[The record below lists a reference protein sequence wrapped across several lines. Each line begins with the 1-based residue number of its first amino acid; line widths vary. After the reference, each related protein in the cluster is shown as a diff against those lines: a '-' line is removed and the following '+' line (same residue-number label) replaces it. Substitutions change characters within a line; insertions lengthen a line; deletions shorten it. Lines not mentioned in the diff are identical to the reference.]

1 MVRWE
6 ELMTNSNIFKNKK
19 LWKRVLAGALAGL
32 IAITSTNLDFAAM
45 RAYATESVAD
55 PTPTPTSAPEGEGPE
70 VSPTVTPET
79 MVTPEVTPTVTPETT
94 VTPEVTPTDTPEVTP
109 TVTPEATVTPTIA
122 PKKLLG
128 APKAAPAPADK
139 GTLLFDGEPFGQRTI
154 KYGDKL
160 NLSVAGVTS
169 EITYKSLPSS
179 KDPDFDAWDDVVL
192 SDGYCLLAP
201 GTYYFGYTA
210 SDGQNKRFDCE
221 LTVEKATIGS
231 AYKIELKRI
240 NKAADEREFNLHI
253 ECEFP
258 KNTETDGYIESGA
271 VLSQYH
277 FELYKKDG
285 EAFKKTGDGD
295 NTSEKVLD
303 ITDIVKN
310 HGYGTYKVSVSFTSG
325 KPDYYLSSNES
336 FSNEFVYKDEYMPEI
351 TDYTYSE
358 SEGNYSLT
366 ATISDTGS
374 GLAMYAFST
383 ATSSEGVDDWTSVA
397 DADKASSLPV
407 TKKIEEGGIYYLYV
421 KDIYGNCTKSDKSIA
436 VTKLIYHN
444 MYSGSAL
451 MSPQPVDYL
460 LARSDEDKSIDIRTA
475 VRKGHT
481 FLKWTTTV
489 DSVDNTLEESIKIDK
504 KNATYWGKTVDLAAE
519 WSMNTVTVK
528 VSCDDDDCVTETGK
542 VYNASDVTLSAIIS
556 GIDKEAEDTDVTY
569 EYQWYYSKDG
579 ESYTAISENGT
590 NSTYLVKNVN
600 QSGFYKV
607 EVTVTVGDAKS
618 DIATG
623 ILDKKVTITKKPLS
637 ISVNPKTITFGDELP
652 AEMSAYTFAY
662 DGLVEGDAA
671 SVTHND
677 EVPAV
682 ESSDYTAGSSVG
694 TNAYKIKPHGFTS
707 DNYDI
712 TMSEA
717 QNLSVTPKDA
727 SGFSVTLDN
736 NSYNYDGNPKKPV
749 PALIKDGDTVLLDIN
764 ADPTVNKIKG
774 GENEQQEYD
783 YILSYPAPTLA
794 GNTKVVL
801 AFRGNYK
808 GNIEVPYTIS
818 QSGYDVNVTINGW
831 KYGEFNPE
839 TNSPVVVPKI
849 NGTEAPIDILDKNK
863 HFVYRTVTG
872 ESTYS
877 AEYQDMP
884 MDAGKYQ
891 VKVRI
896 DELANYTAQESDWTD
911 FEITKRNIILKS
923 EDYTWGFDNNTHSSA
938 EKNPVTVSVLD
949 TYTKDGIEY
958 RNDGL
963 KDPDHYAQNP
973 AANVTVKEVN
983 GEGVPNAIS
992 YSFTTSTK
1000 ASNYNVIT
1008 VEGTLKVVPA
1018 TLVAPSEL
1026 QWNSINTGTAT
1037 WVGVTKSGVT
1047 IEYHVRL
1054 YKDSTLIK
1062 PSSGSEYYKTSDV
1075 DSFVTTKTNIDFKDI
1090 IRSNSEDSLGT
1101 YTFTVRAVPV
1111 YGEDS
1116 VRNYKAS
1123 AFSAPSAGLHTA
1135 KIEMDKTTGVAAALV
1150 ADSLAYVI
1158 IEGESLNIT
1167 MEPAEGYTEADPA
1180 WVVTNL
1186 TEESNVEKLVIKD
1199 AKDKTTSVT
1208 FARGASDNM
1217 QFKVVAHA
1225 NDVAPTSAWDFGPD
1239 YTGSSKDSE
1248 GKSYTDDMS
1257 RIYVNISMTDAI
1269 GVTKYRI
1276 VEVANESDFE
1286 TNKTSYETLD
1296 SNWTDVPSESKT
1308 SYSFNYKIT
1317 DPGSYYVGAVDDT
1330 GSITWSE
1337 PCTVYQIDFEH
1348 GDVDEAKADGDM
1360 QSILKVKDF
1369 DIVHLPANEF
1379 TYSGF
1384 AFTEWKVKDADR
1396 VYVDGG
1402 MYPLNVSTT
1411 LVAKWSDK
1419 KYPYTINYHLMSV
1432 DGTYPDA
1439 ASETKEFTSLYGQKQ
1454 FYTKSAANR
1463 DVTGYSIDSIKM
1475 GDEVISKQVTEEGKT
1490 RTDAEINITT
1500 EGQVYD
1506 VYYKRNEYTVKY
1518 KYTDE
1523 NNEVYELT
1531 HKENYLYEKA
1541 LSVAEET
1548 GENLANA
1555 EINAVAASKP
1565 GYRFTGWTYDGSG
1578 TRPTNMPAHDV
1589 IVTGKFVPEEAR
1601 YNVHY
1606 YVKSANGSDYSER
1619 EDLAHTYSGSHDEEI
1634 IFKTESGESDSEN
1647 TFVPEKIDG
1656 YNFKGIAA
1664 VNGAGSPE
1672 ESSMKAI
1679 TKKVNAKEGETLN
1692 IYYFCEPAEYTVIL
1706 NVWLGSDHAKK
1717 MYSGTWSY
1725 KYGQT
1730 LSSDMINE
1738 MSKYY
1743 EDYHNKGLTASHIS
1757 APTNVMSSGESTVG
1771 YILSDSISWST
1782 GTAPA
1787 VMPAGN
1793 INITREYVKD
1803 APLEYLVHVYFENST
1818 GEYNATPDNTASYFV
1833 DEGNSISVIT
1843 DLEAEIPADD
1853 YANVYIK
1860 QFKGLKYEFNYY
1872 TFDKV
1877 TKIVNSNEVD
1887 VTGPEAVNKVSD
1899 GKGDLELNVYFKR
1912 QTYNLT
1918 VNYYADGVKI
1928 GNNAV
1933 DNLRGVWGERITK
1946 TKIVDDK
1953 TVFDEGFDPLKYFD
1967 SKDYTVD
1974 VTIDG
1979 VTTKKTYKD
1988 AAYVV
1993 SYRYSGYKNG
2003 SYFRYTYNFDQKGCL
2018 SSWYSSD
2025 KCKNATFGT
2034 DDTYQ
2039 INVYYIKMDE
2049 ARDFALDVK
2058 MNIYDGYTNDNVIKL
2073 DADKN
2078 IQYYGRL
2085 RGETEDTPYTYQIVN
2100 RSRIYGMP
2108 GKKEADPDY
2117 PGLATLL
2124 NPNGTYGTQS
2134 SDYTSVT
2141 DTLRAYNPVSGET
2154 DNCEY
2159 FIKSSGTEKIIY
2171 IIPSNSAYYEMLW
2184 KDIYY
2189 ELNINSSAPYRQ
2201 ALSYMNDYNAQ
2212 EKNTVKIK
2220 WNNTGAEGRN
2230 VENASGVLVNNALTY
2245 NFYRTETV
2253 TLYHYV
2259 INSPCGGHP
2268 FSKGSRPTYS
2278 QLTTCDKLEQN
2289 KLVKPGYDLKLFDTK
2304 EYENEVTADS
2314 IPSKLNPMNNSESL
2328 FAQYFKK
2335 TIPHNKYIYFELA
2348 DSVVS
2353 GGEEINYLDKSMVSS
2368 VTDGKATA
2376 TVGGKNLELDVSKA
2390 PGTSYTISYEQN
2402 GRTYNQTVTPSI
2414 DTYTYN
2420 GSPVM
2425 VVEHH
2430 ENYSFTSISLDTAT
2444 YEQTGVFSFDSKA
2457 GNNVTNAYIESSA
2470 IDLIAHYERVNYSI
2484 SSDDNNV
2491 DNSED
2496 FAVRNTYKNGQTVR
2510 LNTPVF
2516 NGYDFDGWTI
2526 TDTDKNAEDLD
2537 VKYYNNSD
2545 AEVEASEATYALLTM
2560 PTKDIKAIAQWVPGA
2575 VNLKYL
2581 YYFQNSSKQYEET
2594 YIDTLLACPDSKI
2607 KDVEL
2612 PFDGVSTTLKGYHS
2626 ASDVLLGVSKDGY
2639 FYKVVNEAVD
2649 SSNLV
2654 GMIKNVASTTGA
2666 KAAFGEEYVSDVV
2679 KELYELNSATC
2690 TNEITHDVVK
2700 KSADVNNFTV
2710 SYGQVIKSYYARTM
2724 TYSVNLVGK
2733 ATDNSEADVT
2743 LAKSIADGSI
2753 FYGDSLTISATPAV
2767 GYKFIGWYLAS
2778 DVIADDK
2785 LIAGY
2790 ASKTK
2795 YNSSPSFEV
2804 VVKSDLNLVAVVEP
2818 EAFSTPPEKFANDVK
2833 ISLSTENYTYD
2844 YGYTDGKNLHA
2855 AVEIPTTA
2863 NKAIYVSKYSWYK
2876 SNESGEKVGDPIQV
2890 SELSDYK
2897 FNEKNAGTYYYTCEV
2912 EFKRKD
2918 NGRTINVRSKT
2929 PPVLKI
2935 EVTPVEIK
2943 VKVTSVNCVYDGEN
2957 HKINVE
2963 LDKENYPYLS
2973 EIDGKYTIVYSEAP
2987 IDEGNIGS
2995 STEITKKDVKLD
3007 GEDNRSSDPYTI
3019 YYSVVP
3025 NDVIKANYVTA
3036 SGTGT
3041 IKISPKTVTV
3051 KETANGFNKLFDD
3064 TEEVTGDLSTLS
3076 SDKYKLSY
3084 GKESEKYYAL
3094 TGICACDTDFVTM
3107 DFEANYNSKH
3117 VNDAGTVT
3125 LTDLKIVNNSDK
3137 KENLNY
3143 KFADGDKL
3151 VIPGEIT
3158 QKELDVTW
3166 NIDSGDS
3173 CARMDATGI
3182 HYAYNGQTHLPVPS
3196 ISTGVPAGFE
3206 LVANNG
3212 NINAGTYTAI
3222 ASLKANAED
3231 ADPKDYKLNK
3241 ASCEYKINVLAVTI
3255 TAKNKT
3261 DFEYDRTSHTLTE
3274 FIVND
3279 GTVDKTLSSGA
3290 DINSN
3295 YSFTAKVAQKVDD
3308 DVKKDITSVIN
3319 AGTYT
3324 MEPIDVKII
3333 DKAGK
3338 DVTDNFNLTINA
3350 GTLIINKKPVTVE
3363 GITVSSRKYDGT
3375 TKATPVFGEGVKING
3390 VIEGDKLRLDQS
3402 KITAKFKDAN
3412 VGTEK
3417 DVLVSIPENAL
3428 IDVSTGAVSINYT
3441 VEKAEGKEAYEQSAK
3456 QDITIANAILT
3467 LGVEDINANYGGE
3480 IDFKVVAGSESG
3492 LSDATSDIDVWG
3504 DVVFTIKDSDGKV
3517 VKTFTHAIAE
3527 SSKVKLNTLEDI
3539 KTATIKLQTG
3549 TYKVSVDVKDLKSQN
3564 YTFAN
3569 TATVSKLKIGA
3580 KVITL
3585 NPVVSVPAGKGLS
3598 KSYDKTIDV
3607 SDELKDKIKLNDSNA
3622 YFTFDGIE
3630 GGDEVSLTTFDAIF
3644 DDSNVKSETVTGATK
3659 ITISNIEISNPNY
3672 SIASDATLDIPASIT
3687 PVGLTLTV
3695 QPVTAIYGDTKKS
3708 VLDKAEVKASGLIS
3722 EDTLAGVVSYE
3733 FSTEYD
3739 DKDLAKRGI
3748 TTETNSYQIKLTNVA
3763 LLGNANYDIT
3773 TVPAT
3778 LKINPKTVKVS
3789 VAQGTLDESVNYT
3802 KGNPGASSIVEQ
3814 NDNFS
3819 MTYGGSISPNWFKP
3833 QFDGFVYNEGEA
3845 ASVALQDKVAYKI
3858 NLKHE
3863 IVIKKDEPAK
3873 TPDIA
3878 GYYKITPDLTEVEMV
3893 NYTFKPVA
3901 DTYMIINKKRIE
3913 LSHEFITVIEK
3924 VYDGKQTVPA
3934 NKIRFEKNNDIEM
3947 SYAENTE
3954 TDTDLRGDKAAI
3966 EDYDYLQ
3973 NGTVGGNQILPGDI
3987 AFLKEH
3993 NLTGLIFD
4001 PTKTLFDDAN
4011 VKYTGTTI
4019 AEHDI
4024 TLEYN
4029 LCNYLDDRYVIVT
4042 TPVRQTKATAKI
4054 IPAPLTIKAKVK
4066 TGNGVFEID
4075 GVPTLYYGTAVPEFE
4090 NEYKTFVGKETT
4102 QVLKREG
4109 VEPSDVGTT
4118 KENATTGEKWRTTY
4132 KGVVNDYSQANE
4144 SGVEYTVI
4152 PYGFDKDTN
4161 NNNNNYTITYEN
4173 CTFKVI
4179 TAKLAT
4185 PNVTWVSGKPGIV
4198 KFAGVSNIGDVEVDH
4213 YVLNL
4218 YKEGQVDA
4226 IKTVT
4231 SAVVG
4236 EEYNLLEDIR
4246 TSGPG
4251 GYKVGVTAYAKTENN
4266 ASYTN
4271 VAANSDEGKSS
4282 VIYAAELTLKPATD
4296 DEKSA
4301 DTVKKSMSAAN
4312 DDNRVK
4318 MEVQKASDKTKNS
4331 AYITSADSA
4340 VKVTVVQGEK
4350 IPVSLDTPD
4359 KTNSNVLFT
4368 GYRVLKLSSENA
4380 KVTFDSS
4387 EEAKTWPYSNAINI
4401 GAIGSASLIEVN
4413 VSFNHVEAAISASLV
4428 MSNHQGEVKTG
4439 LSDTFM
4445 YGYSA
4450 VPDMTVNVAIDTT
4463 NDTVGADGYTYSY
4476 VWHVNEQ
4483 GPGLVPEGE
4492 KSKILYFSDTSDS
4505 DATSC
4510 TQKIKTGVKVGVYSV
4525 YCTVTAK
4532 RKDNGIATT
4541 YDTLK
4546 VLGKN
4551 DGLFRINI
4559 TPSPLTAHVVMSKAS
4574 WTYGEER
4581 ATVSIDGISE
4591 DSVYQA
4597 GSTDIK
4603 YYYSNT
4609 SDLGDPEEWSE
4620 TSHPSNWSTTMI
4632 TDANT
4637 AENPKWYVVAYIP
4650 PQPNYSQLVTVAQPY
4665 TISKAT
4671 LGKASDILLST
4682 DKDSYG
4688 KVQWTAAS
4696 TINENTDAT
4705 PTASSV
4711 VPNYEVTVKWRAT
4724 SGADFTDIT
4733 NGTFNVGT
4741 SVEANITDLMQN
4753 NGEYEITIKSV
4764 PNASNAKDVQN
4775 SESKNPDSIVKADF
4789 KVGNITVPK
4798 GEQYEK
4804 TYDGNPITLTASFED
4819 TVDSYQWYV
4828 TKSTGT
4834 EPVSGAESA
4843 TVDITNV
4850 DDSGK
4855 YFCVGTKDSLSYVT
4869 VLKEV
4874 KINKRN
4880 LTITATAK
4888 EDYVYDG
4895 TEKTSEVYTNSDD
4908 LQNGD
4913 KITSVK
4919 FSGKRTDAGTVD
4931 NVPSAAV
4938 IKNSDDSIDE
4948 TNNYNI
4954 TYVKANLTV
4963 NPLPVTLT
4971 WSKDGGD
4978 WTGFAT
4984 TYTSSERSVTASVS
4998 NKVNDDDVSV
5008 DTYESTGSNVNKA
5021 TNQGTYTAIANKLT
5035 GDKANNYTLTGATGN
5050 NQSWTI
5056 NKADIQFTAGAEGST
5071 NSWIYDG
5078 ADHKNNTYKISSGSL
5093 QGSDSVASVT
5103 YGTSSVV
5110 KNVSDSGTTKNTI
5123 AAVTIKNGETDVT
5136 GNYNISYVAGPLT
5149 ITKRAIK
5156 LTAKN
5161 KSSVYGA
5168 DLSDLE
5174 YTSSLVS
5181 EGASG
5186 DAIIAADK
5194 DGLGIKLTTTA
5205 TKSSP
5210 VDYYPIKIEF
5220 TENGNYDIT
5229 LEHDNATADATYGRY
5244 EITKAALNVTANG
5257 YEGVYDGSAHGIS
5270 VTATAPAGGTP
5281 TIYYSTSEITDG
5293 NYGSA
5298 STENITYTE
5307 VKEPGD
5313 NDNEAVG
5320 SYTVY
5325 YYVKCDNYNSVKG
5338 SKTVKITK
5346 RPITLT
5352 AKTGSHEYD
5361 GVAYSL
5367 KEYDVTSDTKV
5378 ASTDKIDSVS
5388 MTASVTNVDDYAEN
5402 NNTISDAKIVR
5413 VADDTKV
5420 VTDNY
5425 KITYVAGKISI
5436 TKATDTITVTND
5448 IGKVYSGTP
5457 VDSPTYSHDT
5467 KNNGTAS
5474 YIYYKKTGETYTAMT
5489 GSEVPTN
5496 AGDYAVEVKIIGD
5509 NNYVVSTSAKKDF
5522 TITKKPITIT
5532 AKSVTDKVYDGKP
5545 LTFVGKTVSEG
5556 IEDSGAL
5563 CTGHTLK
5570 SITFSGSVTDVA
5582 DVAVDNAISNAF
5594 ICTNDNKTVNL
5605 ADNYNIT
5612 YTAGKLKVVP
5622 HSLDRIKL
5630 NGKTDNTAEV
5640 IFTGEAVGPTIVVE
5654 ADGIKGATK
5663 TLTKD
5668 TDYTVTVSDT
5678 YKPTAIYPGEYTV
5691 QVVGKGNYTG
5701 DLTLKYTIKDKAAP
5715 VISGVADELDT
5726 ISKNIYCKDMPVIKV
5741 SDKMLAKVE
5750 VKVGDE
5756 VKKTYT
5762 FDPLDPSTPKD
5773 SEGNVVQEINSTD
5786 LIPSAEG
5793 TTYTIVGTDTSG
5805 NSKSVSVKV
5814 YSDHSFVTYNKVT
5827 DTSDPN
5833 YNSNGLHV
5841 VSDCSHNCGG
5851 KDYKVKMWGSVEWD
5865 YDYPDPNGS
5874 GETFV
5879 QGVDAR
5885 EIAAKVELLQDD
5897 VAIGEPIIVNC
5908 ADTCGTGA
5916 ASPLPTDFRKFEFGL
5931 QPLKDATHDYVYT
5944 FKVTIGDLK
5953 DGNFVEPTND
5963 LHYAKDTK
5971 TDYAD
5976 EDVGHRTIFRYAPS
5990 SFDLPWKIVLK
6001 DLPVDEDGNTVA
6013 PEKVYVKVLF
6023 AYTEDADDTDSPA
6036 GYQVITQHSGTIS
6049 VECGGHDNGD
6059 GTYTYEGSYPV
6070 WMYQGAKHV
6079 SYYYRV
6085 QVVGYELDN
6094 ENYDVTAQGL
6104 KSIND
6109 KDHEKHTI
6117 YYTGTGPSGTIT
6129 YELNNLLPTLTF
6141 DSNNGSD
6148 KAFAVIWKGK
6158 VGGEVT
6164 AAEINA
6170 VGKPSYAGYNFVG
6183 WYDSKE
6189 GGNPVSGDITIGSS
6203 NITLYARWSKIASP
6217 DNSSDGDDDSTPAPA
6232 PAKPKVTPSPVVP
6245 EIIAIASPAPSRTQ
6259 NNPQVTLAV
6268 TPAAGDGST
6277 DNGDDSGNET
6287 GIAGNVSVSV
6297 AHRSEESEATGLE
6310 VAVVDEDHVAN
6321 ATLTDDEKKYV
6332 ENGGNVEI
6340 RLVVDNKLTGV
6351 ANGNDEDIFGNNTKL
6366 KSYVSLILEKRVGDG
6381 DWERLYRASEP
6392 IAVEITIPEEL
6403 IEEGEKIVLVRIT
6416 EDGYEYIDDLSDDS
6430 LKIMFITNDFESEY
6444 ALISIPEAQTGTLF
6458 NDCPFHWYLL
6468 IILLLSTGTVLLY
6481 WKKDEDEVDENGKPI
6496 KRRGKGH
6503 MAAVVLINGVG
6514 AVLVYFGHCHYDLPI
6529 LLASIGIAAIGEVIP
6544 QFKKK

>member
-55 PTPTPTSAPEGEGPE
+55 PTPTPTSAPEGEEPE

-79 MVTPEVTPTVTPETT
+79 MVTPEVTPETT

-374 GLAMYAFST
+374 GLSKYAFST
-383 ATSSEGVDDWTSVA
+383 ATSADGVDSSDWTSVA
-397 DADKASSLPV
+397 DADKAKSLPV

-444 MYSGSAL
+444 LYSGSAL
-451 MSPQPVDYL
+451 MSPQPVDVL

-475 VRKGHT
+475 VRKGHA
-481 FLKWTTTV
+481 FLEWTATV
-489 DSVDNTLEESIKIDK
+489 GSVDNTLEASIKIDK
-504 KNATYWGKTVDLAAE
+504 DNATYWGKTVDLTAS
-519 WSMNTVTVK
+519 WSMNTVTVS
-528 VSCDDDDCVTETGK
+528 VSCDNEACVTETGK
-542 VYNASDVTLSAIIS
+542 VYDASDVTLSAIIS
-556 GIDKEAEDTDVTY
+556 GIDKDEDDSDITY
-569 EYQWYYSKDG
+569 EYQWYYSEDG
-579 ESYTAISENGT
+579 ENYTAISENGT

-607 EVTVTVGDAKS
+607 EVMVTVGDANS

-637 ISVNPKTITFGDELP
+637 ISVIPTTITFGDELP
-652 AEMSAYTFAY
+652 AEMSAYTFTY
-662 DGLVEGDAA
+662 DGLVEGDEA

-677 EVPAV
+677 EVSAV
-682 ESSDYTAGSSVG
+682 ESSDYTAGSSIG

-712 TMSEA
+712 TMSET
-717 QNLSVTPKDA
+717 QNLSVTAKNA

-736 NSYNYDGNPKKPV
+736 DSYNYDGNAKKPV
-749 PALIKDGDTVLLDIN
+749 PALIKDGDIVLLDIN
-764 ADPTVNKIKG
+764 AESTVEKIKG
-774 GENEQQEYD
+774 GEIDQPEYD
-783 YILSYPAPTLA
+783 YILSYPAHILA

-801 AFRGNYK
+801 TFRRNYT
-808 GNIEVPYTIS
+808 GSIEVPYTIS
-818 QSGYDVNVTINGW
+818 QSGYDVNVTIKGW

-849 NGTEAPIDILDKNK
+849 NGTEAPIDIPDKNK

-877 AEYQDMP
+877 TEYQDMP

-923 EDYTWGFDNNTHSSA
+923 EDYTWDFDNNTHSST

-983 GEGVPNAIS
+983 GEGVPNTIS

-1000 ASNYNVIT
+1000 ESNYNVIM

-1054 YKDSTLIK
+1054 YKDSTLIT
-1062 PSSGSEYYKTSDV
+1062 PSSESGYYDTSDV
-1075 DSFVTTKTNIDFKDI
+1075 DSFVTTKTSIDFKDI

-1101 YTFTVRAVPV
+1101 YTFTVQAVPV

-1123 AFSAPSAGLHTA
+1123 AFSAQSAGLHTA

-1150 ADSLAYVI
+1150 ADSSAYVI
-1158 IEGESLNIT
+1158 IEGESLDIT
-1167 MEPAEGYTEADPA
+1167 MEPAVGYTEADPA
-1180 WVVTNL
+1180 WVVTKL
-1186 TEESNVEKLVIKD
+1186 TEVSNVETLVIKD

-1208 FARGASDNM
+1208 FARGTSDNM

-1225 NDVAPTSAWDFGPD
+1225 NDVAPTSVWDFGPD
-1239 YTGSSKDSE
+1239 YTGSSKDSA

-1276 VEVANESDFE
+1276 VKVANESDFE
-1286 TNKTSYETLD
+1286 TNRSSYEKLD
-1296 SNWTDVPSESKT
+1296 SNWTNVPSESKT

-1317 DPGSYYVGAVDDT
+1317 EPGSYYVGAVDNT
-1330 GSITWSE
+1330 ESITWSE
-1337 PCTVYQIDFEH
+1337 PCTVYQINFEH

-1454 FYTKSAANR
+1454 YYTKSAANR
-1463 DVTGYSIDSIKM
+1463 DITGYSIDSIKM

-1490 RTDAEINITT
+1490 RTDAEINITA

-1506 VYYKRNEYTVKY
+1506 VYYKRNEYAVKY
-1518 KYTDE
+1518 IYTDE
-1523 NNEVYELT
+1523 NNEEHELK

-1541 LSVAEET
+1541 LSVAEGK

-1555 EINAVAASKP
+1555 EISTVAAGKP

-1619 EDLAHTYSGSHDEEI
+1619 KDLAHTYSGSHDEEI
-1634 IFKTESGESDSEN
+1634 IFKTAAGESDSEN

-1656 YNFKGIAA
+1656 YNFKGIAT
-1664 VNGAGSPE
+1664 VYGAGSPE
-1672 ESSMKAI
+1672 ESSVKTI
-1679 TKKVNAKEGETLN
+1679 TAKVNAKEGETLN
-1692 IYYFCEPAEYTVIL
+1692 IYYFCEPAEYTVTL
-1706 NVWLGSDHAKK
+1706 NVWLGSDHTGK
-1717 MYSGTWSY
+1717 MYSGAWTY

-1730 LSSDMINE
+1730 LSLDMLNE

-1743 EDYHNKGLTASHIS
+1743 EDYYLKESTPSHIE
-1757 APTNVMSSGESTVG
+1757 APTDLESSSESTVG

-1782 GTAPA
+1782 GTAPS

-1803 APLEYLVHVYFENST
+1803 SELEYLVRVYFQNEQGS
-1818 GEYNATPDNTASYFV
+1818 YNPTPTATVSYYAP
-1833 DEGNSISVIT
+1833 EGAMVSVK
-1843 DLEAEIPADD
+1843 AGSAPADD
-1853 YANVYIK
+1853 SYNVYLE
-1860 QFKGLKYEFNYY
+1860 QFRNLVAGFTYYEL
-1872 TFDKV
+1872 DKV
-1877 TKIVNSNEVD
+1877 TALDGTVIENAQEVTKKE
-1887 VTGPEAVNKVSD
+1887 TGKS
-1899 GKGDLELNVYFKR
+1899 DLELKIYFKR
-1912 QTYNLT
+1912 KEYNLKVVYWAHT
-1918 VNYYADGVKI
+1918 TGNENVKI
-1928 GNNAV
+1928 AEET
-1933 DNLRGVWGERITK
+1933 LTGVWKQRVTTTEKDGDVTHYYS
-1946 TKIVDDK
+1946 
-1953 TVFDEGFDPLKYFD
+1953 GFDPLKYFD
-1967 SKDYTVD
+1967 NADKK
-1974 VTIDG
+1974 
-1979 VTTKKTYKD
+1979 TTSGKTYKAD
-1988 AAYVV
+1988 EYIV
-1993 SYRYSGYKNG
+1993 SYTYDG
-2003 SYFRYTYNFDQKGCL
+2003 SYAGTPFWNRYQFNTVASLTG
-2018 SSWYSSD
+2018 WYASEDCTKLVFPTAND
-2025 KCKNATFGT
+2025 KV
-2034 DDTYQ
+2034 
-2039 INVYYIKMDE
+2039 INVYYTKPDSSITFGVNIVMKEFGAD
-2049 ARDFALDVK
+2049 AAQPLKYVGALRAGDT
-2058 MNIYDGYTNDNVIKL
+2058 DT
-2073 DADKN
+2073 
-2078 IQYYGRL
+2078 
-2085 RGETEDTPYTYQIVN
+2085 TEYTYKFVN
-2100 RSRIYGMP
+2100 TSEIYG
-2108 GKKEADPDY
+2108 KTDKEGLDFSAY
-2117 PGLATLL
+2117 PGLKHLKR
-2124 NPNGTYGTQS
+2124 PDDIKYGES
-2134 SDYTSVT
+2134 VKSDYTSVNTALYAYHRNLDDASKSDGYEYYIKNST
-2141 DTLRAYNPVSGET
+2141 D
-2154 DNCEY
+2154 
-2159 FIKSSGTEKIIY
+2159 EKVIY
-2171 IIPSNSAYYEMLW
+2171 IIRPYTKPYEPYEALIEGSYYSF
-2184 KDIYY
+2184 
-2189 ELNINSSAPYRQ
+2189 NINYSAPYRL
-2201 ALSYMNDYNAQ
+2201 AVEYLDGYNAVTDH
-2212 EKNTVKIK
+2212 TVKIK
-2220 WNNTGAEGRN
+2220 FSNTGTTGRQLKSTSAISDGTLQYSF
-2230 VENASGVLVNNALTY
+2230 E
-2245 NFYRTETV
+2245 RTEV
-2253 TLYHYV
+2253 KILYHKL
-2259 INSPCGGHP
+2259 INNSCSGHEIAKGTKLNYTQLSTCGL
-2268 FSKGSRPTYS
+2268 
-2278 QLTTCDKLEQN
+2278 LTDNANQ
-2289 KLVKPGYDLKLFDTK
+2289 KPGYEIRLFSEQDFDDAKIITSSSTIPTK
-2304 EYENEVTADS
+2304 YAPLDYDQTV
-2314 IPSKLNPMNNSESL
+2314 

-2335 TIPHNKYIYFELA
+2335 TIPHDKYIYFELA
-2348 DSVVS
+2348 DSVTNGDEV
-2353 GGEEINYLDKSMVSS
+2353 INYLDKSMVSA

-2376 TVGGKNLELDVSKA
+2376 TVGGKSLNLVVSTK

-2402 GRTYNQTVTPSI
+2402 GRTYNQTVTPNI

-2444 YEQTGVFSFDSKA
+2444 YEQAGVFSFDSKA

-2484 SSDDNNV
+2484 SRDDNNV
-2491 DNSED
+2491 KNSKD

-2510 LNTPVF
+2510 LDTPVYNGFDF
-2516 NGYDFDGWTI
+2516 NGWTI
-2526 TDTDKNAEDLD
+2526 KDTTDAAQDLT
-2537 VKYYNNSD
+2537 VKYYDNSD
-2545 AEVEASEATYALLTM
+2545 NEVVASKATYALLTM
-2560 PTKDIKAIAQWVPGA
+2560 PTKDIKAVAQWVPGA

-2612 PFDGVSTTLKGYHS
+2612 PFDGVSITLKGYYS
-2626 ASDVLLGVSKDGY
+2626 SSDVLLGVSKDGY
-2639 FYKVVNEAVD
+2639 FYKVVNGAVD

-2654 GMIKNVASTTGA
+2654 GMIKNVASTTGETEG
-2666 KAAFGEEYVSDVV
+2666 FGEDHVSEDV
-2679 KELYELNSATC
+2679 KALYELNSATC

-2710 SYGQVIKSYYARTM
+2710 SYGQVIKSYYARTK

-2795 YNSSPSFEV
+2795 YNSSPSFEM

-2818 EAFSTPPEKFANDVK
+2818 EAFSTPPEQFANDVK
-2833 ISLSTENYTYD
+2833 ISLSTEKDTYD

-2876 SNESGEKVGDPIQV
+2876 SNESGKKVGDPIQV

-2918 NGRTINVRSKT
+2918 NGRTINVMSKT

-2987 IDEGNIGS
+2987 IDEGNPGS

-3064 TEEVTGDLSTLS
+3064 TAVVTGDLSTPS

-3094 TGICACDTDFVTM
+3094 TGICACDTDSVTM

-3143 KFADGDKL
+3143 KFAEGDKL

-3158 QKELDVTW
+3158 QKELDITW
-3166 NIDSGDS
+3166 DIDSGDS
-3173 CARMDATGI
+3173 CARMDDTGI
-3182 HYAYNGQTHLPVPS
+3182 HYDYNGQTHLPVPS

-3222 ASLKANAED
+3222 ASLKAKADD
-3231 ADPKDYKLNK
+3231 ADPKDYKLNN

-3255 TAKNKT
+3255 TAKDKT
-3261 DFEYDRTSHTLTE
+3261 NFEYDRTSHTLTE

-3279 GTVDKTLSSGA
+3279 GTGDKTLSSGA

-3295 YSFTAKVAQKVDD
+3295 YSFTAKVAQKVDGV
-3308 DVKKDITSVIN
+3308 VKKDITSLIN

-3350 GTLIINKKPVTVE
+3350 GTLTINKKPVTVE
-3363 GITVSSRKYDGT
+3363 GITVSSRKYNGT
-3375 TKATPVFGEGVKING
+3375 TEATPVFGEGVKING

-3402 KITAKFKDAN
+3402 PGVITAEFKDAN
-3412 VGTEK
+3412 VGTNK
-3417 DVLVSIPENAL
+3417 DVVVSIPENAL
-3428 IDVSTGAVSINYT
+3428 IDVATGAVSINYT
-3441 VEKAEGKEAYEQSAK
+3441 VDKAEGKETHEQPAK

-3467 LGVEDINANYGGE
+3467 LGVEDINAKYGGE

-3492 LSDATSDIDVWG
+3492 LSDATSAIDVWG

-3517 VKTFTHAIAE
+3517 VTTFTHTIDKDAT
-3527 SSKVKLNTLEDI
+3527 VKLNTLEDI
-3539 KTATIKLQTG
+3539 KTDTIKLPTG

-3569 TATVSKLKIGA
+3569 TATESKLKIGA

-3585 NPVVSVPAGKGLS
+3585 NPVVSVPAEKALS
-3598 KSYDKTIDV
+3598 KSYDKTKDV
-3607 SDELKDKIKLNDSNA
+3607 NDALKDKIKRNDSNA
-3622 YFTFDGIE
+3622 YFTFKDVE
-3630 GGDEVSLTTFDAIF
+3630 GGDEVSLTSFDAIF
-3644 DDSNVKSETVTGATK
+3644 DDSNVKSETVAGATK
-3659 ITISNIEISNPNY
+3659 ITISNIKINNPNY
-3672 SIASDATLDIPASIT
+3672 SIASGATLDIPASIT

-3695 QPVTAIYGDTKKS
+3695 QPVTATYGDTKKS
-3708 VLDKAEVKASGLIS
+3708 VLGNAKVEASGLIS
-3722 EDTLAGVVSYE
+3722 GDKLADVVSYE

-3739 DKDLAKRGI
+3739 DNNKEKRGI

-3763 LLGNANYDIT
+3763 LQGNANYSIT
-3773 TVPAT
+3773 TVPAALT
-3778 LKINPKTVKVS
+3778 INPKTVKVS

-3845 ASVALQDKVAYKI
+3845 ASDALQDKVAYKI

-3863 IVIKKDEPAK
+3863 IVIKKGEPAK

-3893 NYTFKPVA
+3893 NYTFEPVA
-3901 DTYMIINKKRIE
+3901 DTYMVINKKRIE
-3913 LSHEFITVIEK
+3913 LSHAFITVIEK

-3934 NKIRFEKNNDIEM
+3934 NKIRFEKNDDIEM

-3966 EDYDYLQ
+3966 VNYDYLQ
-3973 NGTVGGNQILPGDI
+3973 NGAVGENQILPGDI
-3987 AFLKEH
+3987 AFLNEH

-4066 TGNGVFEID
+4066 TGNGVFEKD

-4102 QVLKREG
+4102 QVLKRGG

-4118 KENATTGEKWRTTY
+4118 KENTTTGEKWRTTY

-4161 NNNNNYTITYEN
+4161 NNNNNYTITYEY

-4185 PNVTWVSGKPGIV
+4185 PNVTWVSGKPGTV
-4198 KFAGVSNIGDVEVDH
+4198 KFAGVSNIGDVKVDH

-4218 YKEGQVDA
+4218 YKEGQAGA

-4251 GYKVGVTAYAKTENN
+4251 GYKVGVTAYAKDVNN
-4266 ASYTN
+4266 SDYTN

-4282 VIYAAELTLKPATD
+4282 EIYAAQLSLKPNSDPLDKKTKDTVDKSTSATD
-4296 DEKSA
+4296 DA
-4301 DTVKKSMSAAN
+4301 
-4312 DDNRVK
+4312 NRVK
-4318 MEVQKASDKTKNS
+4318 MKIQSSSGSSIDS
-4331 AYITSADSA
+4331 AYITDADSA
-4340 VKVTVVQGEK
+4340 VTVTVVQGEK
-4350 IPVSLDTPD
+4350 IPVSLDTET
-4359 KTNSNVLFT
+4359 KTNSNVLYT
-4368 GYRVLKLSSENA
+4368 GYRVLNLSSENT

-4387 EEAKTWPYSNAINI
+4387 DEAKTWPYSNAINI

-4428 MSNHQGEVKTG
+4428 MSNHQGEAKTG
-4439 LSDTFM
+4439 LSDTFK

-4650 PQPNYSQLVTVAQPY
+4650 PQPNYSQLVTPAKEY

-4688 KVQWTAAS
+4688 KVQWTAAP
-4696 TINENTDAT
+4696 TINENTGAA
-4705 PTASSV
+4705 PTASKV

-4724 SGADFTDIT
+4724 SSDSFTDIA

-4741 SVEANITDLMQN
+4741 DVETNITGLMQN

-4764 PNASNAKDVQN
+4764 PNASSTKDVQN

-4789 KVGNITVPK
+4789 KVGNITVPE

-4804 TYDGNPITLTASFED
+4804 TYDGKPITLTASFED
-4819 TVDSYQWYV
+4819 TVDSYHWYV

-4880 LTITATAK
+4880 LTITATAR

-4895 TEKTSEVYTNSDD
+4895 TEKTSEAYTNSDD

-4913 KITSVK
+4913 KIISVI

-4971 WSKDGGD
+4971 WSTDGGT
-4978 WTGFAT
+4978 WTDFAT

-4998 NKVNDDDVSV
+4998 NKVSDDDVLV
-5008 DTYESTGSNVNKA
+5008 ATYESTGSNVNKA
-5021 TNQGTYTAIANKLT
+5021 TNQGTYTAIAKTLT
-5035 GDKANNYTLTGATGN
+5035 GAKAENYTLDGATGN

-5056 NKADIQFTAGAEGST
+5056 NKANIQFTAGADDST

-5078 ADHKNNTYKISSGSL
+5078 TEHKNNSYKISSGSL
-5093 QGSDSVASVT
+5093 QGSDKVGSVT
-5103 YGTSSVV
+5103 YGTGSVV
-5110 KNVSDSGTTKNTI
+5110 KNVSDSGTSKNTI
-5123 AAVTIKNGETDVT
+5123 TAVTIKNGDIDVT
-5136 GNYNISYVAGPLT
+5136 DNYNISYVAGPLT

-5174 YTSSLVS
+5174 YTSSRVPA
-5181 EGASG
+5181 GTTG
-5186 DAIIAADK
+5186 DPIIAADK

-5210 VDYYPIKIEF
+5210 VDYYPITISY

-5307 VKEPGD
+5307 VKDPGD
-5313 NDNEAVG
+5313 NDNETVG

-5338 SKTVKITK
+5338 SRTVKITK

-5361 GVAYSL
+5361 GAAYSL

-5388 MTASVTNVDDYAEN
+5388 MTASVTNVSQNADN

-5413 VADDTKV
+5413 ATDGTTV
-5420 VTDNY
+5420 VTGNY

-5436 TKATDTITVTND
+5436 TPATDTITVTND
-5448 IGKVYSGTP
+5448 IGKEYSGTP

-5532 AKSVTDKVYDGKP
+5532 AKSVTNKEYDGKA
-5545 LTFVGKTVSEG
+5545 LTFADKTVAEG
-5556 IEDSGAL
+5556 IENSGAL
-5563 CTGHTLK
+5563 CDGHILK

-5594 ICTNDNKTVNL
+5594 ICASDKDAVNL
-5605 ADNYNIT
+5605 ADNYDIT

-5622 HSLDRIKL
+5622 HALTRIKL
-5630 NGKTDNTAEV
+5630 NGKTDDTATV
-5640 IFTGEAVGPTIVVE
+5640 TFTGEAVGPAIVVE
-5654 ADGIKGATK
+5654 ADGIVDATK

-5668 TDYTVTVSDT
+5668 TDYTVTTSDT

-5701 DLTLKYTIKDKAAP
+5701 ELKLKYTIKDNAAP
-5715 VISGVADELDT
+5715 VISG

-5805 NSKSVSVKV
+5805 NSESVSVKV
-5814 YSDHSFVTYNKVT
+5814 YSDHNFVTYNKVT

-5841 VSDCSHNCGG
+5841 VSNCSHNCGG

-5865 YDYPDPNGS
+5865 YDYLDPNGS
-5874 GETFV
+5874 GATHV
-5879 QGVDAR
+5879 QGVEAR
-5885 EIAAKVELLQDD
+5885 EIAAKVELLQDEVVVD
-5897 VAIGEPIIVNC
+5897 SIVVDCDN
-5908 ADTCGTGA
+5908 TCGTGA

-5944 FKVTIGDLK
+5944 FRVTIGDLK

-6013 PEKVYVKVLF
+6013 PEKIYVKVLF

-6070 WMYQGAKHV
+6070 WMHQGASDL

-6085 QVVGYELDN
+6085 QVVGYELDD

-6117 YYTGTGPSGTIT
+6117 YYTGTGSSGTIT

-6148 KAFAVIWKGK
+6148 KAFKVIWKGIN
-6158 VGGEVT
+6158 GGTVT

-6268 TPAAGDGST
+6268 TPAAGDGSK

-6351 ANGNDEDIFGNNTKL
+6351 ANGKDEDIFGNNTKL

-6381 DWERLYRASEP
+6381 DWERLYRTSEP

-6416 EDGYEYIDDLSDDS
+6416 EDGYEFINNLSDDS
-6430 LKIMFITNDFESEY
+6430 MKIVFTTNDFESEY
-6444 ALISIPEAQTGTLF
+6444 ALLSIPEAATGTLF
-6458 NDCPFHWYLL
+6458 NGCPFHWYLL